1 MMRSDDFTWKSLI
14 SVRAALLVWI
24 PIIVVSLFHYLTGAS
39 YHWLHDIFRRLYY
52 VPIILA
58 AFSFGLR
65 GALAASIAASLIY
78 MPHAFTNF
86 WEHDPAGGAEKVL
99 EILLYNIIAVVS
111 GLLADKEY
119 RERRKQ
125 ADTVKILAQTI
136 KEKDEMEDMLIRA
149 GRLQALGEL
158 TAGLA
163 HELKNPL
170 ASIMGAT
177 ETIIDEIK
185 PDSPK
190 QKMAGVVMKELNRLQ
205 KILERFLAFASP
217 EEYDL
222 TEISLC
228 SQMNGVA
235 NLLASQALQNNVV
248 IITEP
253 TKDDVTAIGEKEKVV
268 QVLMNL
274 VINAV
279 QASPE
284 GGTVRFSCSYETRGN
299 KKFGRI
305 TVEDQGSGV
314 PDEIKEQIFNPF
326 FTTKDKGS
334 GLGLAIAARI
344 VDQHKGFIEVKD
356 RPGGGARFEVYLPA
370 SENSI

>member
-1 MMRSDDFTWKSLI
+1 MLRNDDFEWKSLV
-14 SVRAALLVWI
+14 SLRAALMIWI
-24 PIIVVSLFHYLTGAS
+24 PIIVVSLLHYSTGAS
-39 YHWLHDIFRRLYY
+39 HHWLHDIFRRLYY

-78 MPHAFTNF
+78 SPHAFTYF
-86 WEHDPAGGAEKVL
+86 LEHDPAVGTEKVL
-99 EILLYNIIAVVS
+99 EIFLYNIIAVVS
-111 GLLADKEY
+111 GVLADKEY
-119 RERRKQ
+119 RERRNQ
-125 ADTVKILAQTI
+125 ADTVKILARTI
-136 KEKDEMEDMLIRA
+136 KEKDEMEEMLVRA

-170 ASIMGAT
+170 ASIMGAS
-177 ETIIDEIK
+177 EAIIDEIK

-190 QKMAGVVMKELNRLQ
+190 QKMADVIMKELNRLQ
-205 KILERFLAFASP
+205 KILERFLTFARP

-222 TEISLC
+222 TEISL
-228 SQMNGVA
+228 SDQMNDVA
-235 NLLASQALQNNVV
+235 NLMAPQALQNDVV
-248 IITEP
+248 IIREP
-253 TKDDVTAIGEKEKVV
+253 KDDDVIAIGEKEKVV

-274 VINAV
+274 VLNAV
-279 QASPE
+279 QASPK
-284 GGTVRFSCSYETRGN
+284 GGTVRLSCSYEMRGN
-299 KKFGRI
+299 RKFGKL

-326 FTTKDKGS
+326 FSTKDKGS

-344 VDQHKGFIEVKD
+344 VDQHHGFIEVKN
-356 RPGGGARFEVYLPA
+356 RANGGAGFEVYLPVA
-370 SENSI
+370 KTEP